1 MRLDDLVAQITDQSL
16 RWEMEAALA
25 EMKRRPRFR
34 LVYEDHIPETTV
46 LYGLPIQT
54 GSLVQRR
61 DDPQAKTLYRVT
73 STAPHGQATV
83 EPSGGGEPEH
93 IPVADLLAVKQSG
106 EPIYPALTPLGSIR
120 RDGEDPK
127 FGRIEL
133 IIVEGDEIKR
143 LDLTDEQTRN
153 KVRGVSSHEHLR
165 QLYESG

>member
-1 MRLDDLVAQITDQSL
+1 
-16 RWEMEAALA
+16 MEAALA
-25 EMKRRPRFR
+25 EMKRRQRFG

-46 LYGLPIQT
+46 LHGLPIQN

-73 STAPHGQATV
+73 ATDPQGQATV
-83 EPSGGGEPEH
+83 EPTDGGAPEQV
-93 IPVADLLAVKQSG
+93 PLGDLLAVKRFG
-106 EPIYPALTPLGSIR
+106 EPMYPALTPLGSIR